1 MMDLR
6 FRAAMLD
13 AAAAAAAATSTT
25 STTTSTMEVTK
36 ELDCRQ
42 PLLA

>member
-1 MMDLR
+1 MVDLR

-13 AAAAAAAATSTT
+13 AAAAATT
-25 STTTSTMEVTK
+25 NTTTTTSTMEVTK
-36 ELDCRQ
+36 ELDCHQ